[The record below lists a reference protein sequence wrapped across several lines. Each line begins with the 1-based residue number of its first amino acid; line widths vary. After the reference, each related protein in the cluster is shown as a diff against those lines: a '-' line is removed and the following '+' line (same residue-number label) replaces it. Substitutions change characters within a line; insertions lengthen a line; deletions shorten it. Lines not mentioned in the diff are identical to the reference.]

1 MDLLINKRRARR
13 SDISGVRA
21 DEVPPKGDGSLPNL
35 GDRESKTSEALL
47 PDEVPAA
54 YCRQCD
60 TWLPLAAVR
69 RLSTHT
75 TSGGLVT
82 YFRCEEGHPN
92 FHVDLGTPGGRRVSA
107 V

>member
-21 DEVPPKGDGSLPNL
+21 DEVVPKGDGSLPKL
-35 GDRESKTSEALL
+35 GDPEPKTSEALL

-82 YFRCEEGHPN
+82 YFRCEEGHAN
-92 FHVDLGTPGGRRVSA
+92 FYVDLGTRGGRRVSA

>member
-1 MDLLINKRRARR
+1 MDSLINRRRTRR
-13 SDISGVRA
+13 SDISSVRA
-21 DEVPPKGDGSLPNL
+21 DEVVHKGDGSVPNL
-35 GDRESKTSEALL
+35 GDPESKTSEALL
-47 PDEVPAA
+47 PDDAPAA

-82 YFRCEEGHPN
+82 YFRCEEGHAN
-92 FHVDLGTPGGRRVSA
+92 FYVDFGTRGGRRVSA